1 MYKRHDENYESWNVQ
16 YTKENHELVVIVVKR
31 AHVNEPV
38 SRGQTG
44 KKKDERESTM
54 WSKCVEILFQ
64 TSKVVKK
71 ERGGGEGHEGETN
84 YSTYATINFLWLEDK
99 YILA

>member
-54 WSKCVEILFQ
+54 
-64 TSKVVKK
+64 
-71 ERGGGEGHEGETN
+71 
-84 YSTYATINFLWLEDK
+84 
-99 YILA
+99 